1 MVSNQVVVWFPDVM
15 WLARLAP
22 VNSGLDKG
30 GIRHM
35 KKLLLGTA
43 ALAVV
48 VIGLNRTAQAVPA
61 YGYAE
66 LNFTDFAL
74 LGLGSASG
82 GNFVPAPGVT
92 INSTGVLTQGFSNY
106 PGGTTTGP
114 TANHGNLVTGSNST
128 QSYSGFGSV
137 GTNTF
142 TQALLPAGAAARAQA
157 AISGALS
164 GPATSNDVSEG
175 RLTASSA
182 TAGSNSDTNT
192 GLNLTFSLTATH
204 VLTLSFNAA
213 GSLVATSGTAGDVAT
228 AGLGAS
234 YDIDI
239 LTSGLI
245 SGNHNSGTGGN
256 GSISSHGDFSFAPS
270 ELNQNRTAT
279 GANGANGYT
288 VPVGFTT
295 NPVDISVTLA
305 PGTYQ
310 LSLLSDTTEEL
321 TTGPA
326 VPEPASLTVFGVGL
340 LGLAGAVRR
349 RFKTGALRRRL
360 HT

>member
-1 MVSNQVVVWFPDVM
+1 
-15 WLARLAP
+15 
-22 VNSGLDKG
+22 
-30 GIRHM
+30 M

-48 VIGLNRTAQAVPA
+48 TIGLNRTAQAVPA
-61 YGYAE
+61 YGYAD
-66 LNFTDFAL
+66 LNFTDFSL
-74 LGLGSASG
+74 LGLGSVVG
-82 GNFVPAPGVT
+82 GVFTPAPGVT

-142 TQALLPAGAAARAQA
+142 TQALLPSGAAARAQA
-157 AISGALS
+157 AITGALS
-164 GPATSNDVSEG
+164 GPATSSDVSEG
-175 RLTASSA
+175 RLPASSA

-204 VLTLSFNAA
+204 VITLSFAA
-213 GSLVATSGTAGDVAT
+213 NGSLVATTGTAGDVST
-228 AGLGAS
+228 TGIGAS
-234 YDIDI
+234 YDINV
-239 LTSGLI
+239 LGMTGSI
-245 SGNHNSGTGGN
+245 SDNTNSGTGGN
-256 GSISSHGDFSFAPS
+256 GSITGGTSFSFAPTG
-270 ELNQNRTAT
+270 LNQSRTAT
-279 GANGANGYT
+279 GASGANGFT
-288 VPVGFTT
+288 VAGAFTT
-295 NPVDISVTLA
+295 SPVDISVTLA
-305 PGTYQ
+305 PGNYQ
-310 LSLLSDTTEEL
+310 LSLLSDSTEEL

-349 RFKTGALRRRL
+349 RFKAGALRRRL
-360 HT
+360 QT